1 MTGSQHAFAAVQ
13 SDALAYQDAIL
24 PKVSRTFAL
33 TIPQLPS
40 ALRVAVTNAYLL
52 CRVADTIEDEATLS
66 AEEKQRHEDAFVDA
80 VTGRTDPQR
89 FAAELGPLL
98 SAQTLEAERD
108 LVNGLPL
115 VLQVTRS
122 LRPVQQAAIVNCL
135 KVMSQGMWDFQRD
148 VGLQGL
154 ETLGD
159 MDRYCYC
166 VAGVVGEMLTEL
178 FIDFEPALAARRD
191 CMMRLAVSFGQGLQM
206 TNILKDQWEDR
217 SHGACWLPQDVFA
230 RRGVRLVELHAGQ
243 QDGNYADAL
252 TELIGVAHAHL
263 RRALEYTLL
272 IPARHA
278 GLRRFCLW
286 SVGLA
291 VLTLRNLRDNTDFSS
306 GTEIKVSHN
315 AVAGTIVLT
324 KLATKY
330 NSSLR
335 WMFTMAARQLPLTP
349 LAAPWSEPLGSGL
362 AWPKSGIAYLV
373 DTDLADTDLANTDWY
388 KQENVQDA
396 RQR

>member
-1 MTGSQHAFAAVQ
+1 MTGLQHTYVALRHDAF
-13 SDALAYQDAIL
+13 AYQDAIL

-33 TIPQLPS
+33 TIPQLPP

-52 CRVADTIEDEATLS
+52 CRVADTIEDEPTLS
-66 AEEKQRHEDAFVDA
+66 PEDKRHHEDAFVDA
-80 VTGRTDPQR
+80 VTGRIDPQR

-98 SAQTLEAERD
+98 SAQTLEAEHE
-108 LVNGLPL
+108 LVHGLPL
-115 VLQVTRS
+115 VLEVTRT
-122 LRPVQQAAIVNCL
+122 LKPVQQAAIVNCL
-135 KVMSQGMWDFQRD
+135 KVMSHGMWNFQRN

-154 ETLGD
+154 DTLGD

-178 FIDFEPALAARRD
+178 FIDFEPALAVRRNS
-191 CMMRLAVSFGQGLQM
+191 MMRLAVSFGQGLQM

-230 RRGVRLVELHAGQ
+230 KRGVDLAELHAGQ
-243 QDGNYADAL
+243 QDTNYADAL
-252 TELIGVAHAHL
+252 TELIGVAHMHL

-272 IPARHA
+272 IPAKHA
-278 GLRRFCLW
+278 GVRRFCLW

-291 VLTLRNLRDNTDFSS
+291 VLTLRNLHDNLDFSS
-306 GTEIKVSHN
+306 GSQIKVSHN

-324 KLATKY
+324 KLASKH

-349 LAAPWSEPLGSGL
+349 LAAPWSEPASSGL
-362 AWPKSGIAYLV
+362 AWPKSGIPYLAE
-373 DTDLADTDLANTDWY
+373 TGQY
-388 KQENVQDA
+388 EQEHEQVKDA
-396 RQR
+396 QQR